1 MMEEAAHREEHGE
14 LRVTMTR
21 ILLQLLPSHGPA
33 FLFLSGNF
41 FFEREISFMHTRTRV
56 EMSPRVVQTWEMR
69 FFF

>member
-14 LRVTMTR
+14 RRVTMTR

-41 FFEREISFMHTRTRV
+41 FFAGPGREISFMYTRTRV
-56 EMSPRVVQTWEMR
+56 EMSPCVA
-69 FFF
+69 